1 MKILFGHYELCK
13 CLDKLGFV
21 PEKQHGTSHVKFST
35 PKGHTVPKGSRPF
48 IIVIYNKKQYHPHT
62 CSSYLRQIVQLGFDR
77 DIVITYLQDQY

>member
-48 IIVIYNKKQYHPHT
+48 IIVIYNIMYIYLILESRT
-62 CSSYLRQIVQLGFDR
+62 CKFERNRWFNRILFKLSRFSE
-77 DIVITYLQDQY
+77 